1 MFHINNLGGNMVLNP
16 TEGDRVR
23 ANTVPEVN
31 RRIDEQIERNIRHY
45 SGQTK
50 EEIYRRIRELD
61 QEWDFERVLETMASS
76 VSLTGVVLGSTVDRR
91 WYLLPTA
98 VLSFLL
104 LHAIQGW
111 CPPLPILRGLGI
123 RTREEIA
130 RERYALKALAGDF
143 AGISREPSRVEQT
156 LAAVK

>member
-1 MFHINNLGGNMVLNP
+1 MVLRS
-16 TEGDRVR
+16 TQGDRVR
-23 ANTVPEVN
+23 ANTVREVN

-130 RERYALKALAGDF
+130 RERYALKAFAGDF

>member
-1 MFHINNLGGNMVLNP
+1 MVISP

-23 ANTVPEVN
+23 ANTAADVN
-31 RRIDEQIERNIRHY
+31 RRVDEQIERNIRHY

-50 EEIYRRIRELD
+50 EEIYRRIQDLD
-61 QEWDFERVLETMASS
+61 QEWDIERVLETMASS
-76 VSLTGVVLGSTVDRR
+76 FSLTGIVLGATVDRK
-91 WYLLPTA
+91 WFLVPTI

-104 LHAIQGW
+104 VHAIQGW
-111 CPPLPILRGLGI
+111 CPPLSILRSLGI
-123 RTREEIA
+123 RTREEID

-143 AGISREPSRVEQT
+143 AGISKDPSRAEQT

>member
-1 MFHINNLGGNMVLNP
+1 MVISP

-23 ANTVPEVN
+23 ANTAAEVN
-31 RRIDEQIERNIRHY
+31 RRVDEQIERNIRHY

-50 EEIYRRIRELD
+50 EEIYRRIQELD
-61 QEWDFERVLETMASS
+61 QEWDIERVLETMASS
-76 VSLTGVVLGSTVDRR
+76 FSLTGIVLGATVDRK
-91 WYLLPTA
+91 WFLVPTI

-104 LHAIQGW
+104 VHAIQGW
-111 CPPLPILRGLGI
+111 CPPLPILRSLGI
-123 RTREEIA
+123 RTREEID

-143 AGISREPSRVEQT
+143 AGISKDPSRAEQT

>member
-1 MFHINNLGGNMVLNP
+1 MILSS
-16 TEGDRVR
+16 TQGDRVR

-31 RRIDEQIERNIRHY
+31 QRIDEQIERNIRHY

-76 VSLTGVVLGSTVDRR
+76 ISLTGVVLGSLVDRR

-111 CPPLPILRGLGI
+111 CPPLPMLRGLGI

>member
-1 MFHINNLGGNMVLNP
+1 MVISP

-23 ANTVPEVN
+23 ANTAAEVN
-31 RRIDEQIERNIRHY
+31 RRVDEQIERNIRHY

-50 EEIYRRIRELD
+50 EEIYRRIQELD
-61 QEWDFERVLETMASS
+61 QEWDIERVLETMASS
-76 VSLTGVVLGSTVDRR
+76 FSLTGIVLGATVDRK
-91 WYLLPTA
+91 WFLVPTI

-104 LHAIQGW
+104 VHAIQGW
-111 CPPLPILRGLGI
+111 CPLPILRSLGI
-123 RTREEIA
+123 RTREEID

-143 AGISREPSRVEQT
+143 AGISKDPSRAEQT

>member
-1 MFHINNLGGNMVLNP
+1 MVLSP
-16 TEGDRVR
+16 TQGDRVR

-50 EEIYRRIRELD
+50 EEIYRRIQELD

-76 VSLTGVVLGSTVDRR
+76 VSLTGIVLGATVDRK
-91 WYLLPTA
+91 WFLVPTI

-104 LHAIQGW
+104 VHAIQGW

-143 AGISREPSRVEQT
+143 AGISREPNRVEQT

>member
-1 MFHINNLGGNMVLNP
+1 MILSSS
-16 TEGDRVR
+16 TQGDRVR

-31 RRIDEQIERNIRHY
+31 QRIDEQIERNIRHY

-76 VSLTGVVLGSTVDRR
+76 ISLTGVVLGSLVDRR

-111 CPPLPILRGLGI
+111 CPPLPMLRGLGI